1 MRKRYRWIILVAVLV
16 LAGLCETTLATEP
29 NVIIVDLRKSKDYN
43 DSDLKI
49 KGAVRESIL
58 KIKDW
63 APKYPKTKTMVLY
76 CT

>member
-1 MRKRYRWIILVAVLV
+1 
-16 LAGLCETTLATEP
+16 
-29 NVIIVDLRKSKDYN
+29 VDLRKSKDYN